1 MHILFWI
8 SGKTQ
13 EQGLRRVEELKTE
26 LILLKDAKR
35 DEKKSQI
42 QLEQKLAAVT
52 EELTKEKV
60 TQTFLSYSVHSF

>member
-13 EQGLRRVEELKTE
+13 EEGLRRVEELKTE
-26 LILLKDAKR
+26 LILLKEAKR

-42 QLEQKLAAVT
+42 QLEQKLATFT

-60 TQTFLSYSVHSF
+60 TQTFLSFTVHTF